1 MKAIIFG
8 AGGQDG
14 HYLRQLLARE
24 NVESVCISRS
34 GKNVIGDVSDR
45 AFVSGLID
53 RHQPDYIFHL
63 AANSTTRHDALF
75 DNHAAIST
83 GTINILEGVYRHSPS
98 TKVFLSGSAMQ
109 FENNGLPIDENTPF
123 AALSPYAVCRVQS
136 VFAGRYYRSL
146 SLKVYVGY
154 FFNHDSP
161 LRRPNHV
168 NQKIALAVR
177 NLEPVEIGDISVR
190 KEFNFAGDAMEAVW
204 TLVNQTDVFEA
215 VIGNGIAFAEEV
227 AVKLRV
233 QVSVFK
239 NFGTAMLRYNDL
251 ELEFV
256 GARKESYRSESRKPI
271 VENGTLEDDQKRR
284 ADSPPGRSPDWR
296 KLRRSKREGEAPAE
310 PIPRVAP
317 RELRPPGM
325 AQLHPRTV

>member
-24 NVESVCISRS
+24 KVESVCISRS

-204 TLVNQTDVFEA
+204 MLVNQTDVFEA
-215 VIGNGIAFAEEV
+215 VIGSGIAHSIEEWVDICFSLVGKNWRDYVTIKTGFAPEYQV
-227 AVKLRV
+227 LVSNPKLIK
-233 QVSVFK
+233 SL
-239 NFGTAMLRYNDL
+239 GWTAKVDIEGL
-251 ELEFV
+251 
-256 GARKESYRSESRKPI
+256 A
-271 VENGTLEDDQKRR
+271 
-284 ADSPPGRSPDWR
+284 
-296 KLRRSKREGEAPAE
+296 KLMVDG
-310 PIPRVAP
+310 
-317 RELRPPGM
+317 
-325 AQLHPRTV
+325 